1 MNHGFVL
8 FNHKFRFLI
17 SYFFLFQKVE
27 PWEAEKEEDDWERF
41 YWEKSQSK
49 NNIVNYFKLIDPNLS
64 EEQILQNETV
74 KNYAQAVSRYIDQG
88 ENEETLENY
97 KQKVL
102 DLVFPEAK

>member
-1 MNHGFVL
+1 M
-8 FNHKFRFLI
+8 RFHLVKNVYEKNKDMLI
-17 SYFFLFQKVE
+17 IL
-27 PWEAEKEEDDWERF
+27 
-41 YWEKSQSK
+41 
-49 NNIVNYFKLIDPNLS
+49 VNYFKLIDPNLS